1 MVKWDLQWF
10 AGEKTEKATPKKKQD
25 ARKKGQVA
33 KSQEINSALI
43 LLVTFITLFFL
54 GQYTMDGIQRLTSH
68 ILGVVT
74 GVTLT
79 PTTVLAIGLDVTILS
94 ALLVAPFLLV
104 AMVAGITASYLQVG
118 FLFSTEAIKVKW
130 NRINPLSGFKRIFSK
145 RALVELL
152 KSLLKVTFV
161 GYVVYMVIMENLY
174 IFPKMIGMD
183 IATAVS
189 IMAKIGFDVGWR
201 VALLLIF
208 VAAIDLWYQRY
219 SHEESIKMSKQEV
232 KDEHKQAEGD
242 PQIRSKIR
250 QRMRE
255 AAMRRMMQELPQAD
269 VVITNPTHF
278 AIALK
283 YDGTSMTAPRV
294 IAKGQDFLAQKIKEV
309 AQAHGIPMVEDKPL
323 AQTLYRTVD
332 IGQQVPAELFQAVAE
347 VFAFVFRLKQKKA

>member
-1 MVKWDLQWF
+1 MVKWNLQWF
-10 AGEKTEKATPKKKQD
+10 AGEKTEKATPKKRQD
-25 ARKKGQVA
+25 SRKKGQVA
-33 KSQEINSALI
+33 RSQEVNSAII
-43 LLVTFITLFFL
+43 LLVTFLTLFFL
-54 GQYTMDGIQRLTSH
+54 GQQTIDGIQRLTSH
-68 ILGVVT
+68 ILGVLT
-74 GVTLT
+74 GTEIT
-79 PTTVLAIGLDVTILS
+79 PITVFSVGLDITILAS
-94 ALLVAPFLLV
+94 LLVAPFLLV
-104 AMVAGITASYLQVG
+104 AMAAGLTASYLQVG

-145 RALVELL
+145 RALVELV
-152 KSLLKVTFV
+152 KSILKVSFV
-161 GYVVYMVIMENLY
+161 GYIAYMVIMENLHT
-174 IFPKMIGMD
+174 FPKMMGMD
-183 IATAVS
+183 VTTALAIIAN
-189 IMAKIGFDVGWR
+189 IGFDVGWR
-201 VALLLIF
+201 VALLLLF

-283 YDGTSMTAPRV
+283 YDGNSMAAPRV

-309 AQAHGIPMVEDKPL
+309 AQTHGIPMVEDKPL
-323 AQTLYRTVD
+323 AQTLYRTVEVGD
-332 IGQQVPAELFQAVAE
+332 QIPADLFQAVAE
-347 VFAFVFRLKQKKA
+347 VFAFVFRMKQKKA